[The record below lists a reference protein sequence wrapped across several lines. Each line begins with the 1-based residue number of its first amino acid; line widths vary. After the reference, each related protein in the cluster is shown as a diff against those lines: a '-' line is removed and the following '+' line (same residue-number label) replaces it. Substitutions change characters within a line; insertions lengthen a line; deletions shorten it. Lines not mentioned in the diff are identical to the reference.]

1 MRRDDRVRL
10 EEAPSLRLLDVHA
23 ADALSF
29 PFGLALIV
37 FCKERAFFPY
47 TRAGVFALSAYY
59 FLVSEAANGE
69 DWINVRSRRSRL
81 DTHRGGADSRAR
93 SGRKM

>member
-10 EEAPSLRLLDVHA
+10 EEAPSLRLLEVHA

-37 FCKERAFFPY
+37 FLQGARFLPIYPCRGFCSLCVRFP
-47 TRAGVFALSAYY
+47 RF
-59 FLVSEAANGE
+59 
-69 DWINVRSRRSRL
+69 RSCQR
-81 DTHRGGADSRAR
+81 
-93 SGRKM
+93 